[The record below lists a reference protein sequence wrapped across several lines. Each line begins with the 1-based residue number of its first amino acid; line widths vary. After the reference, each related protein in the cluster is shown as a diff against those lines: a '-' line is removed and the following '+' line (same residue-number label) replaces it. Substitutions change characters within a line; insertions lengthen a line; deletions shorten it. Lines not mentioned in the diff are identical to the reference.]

1 MTTTRFNSMA
11 GPTAR
16 AMAAVKGVHC
26 LPPTYRPAQAVAGSI
41 SCPKCGGRL
50 AFSVATNG
58 ISTGRC
64 SSINC
69 VRWTD

>member
-1 MTTTRFNSMA
+1 MTTARFNTLTS
-11 GPTAR
+11 PTAR
-16 AMAAVKGVHC
+16 AMAAVKGEHC
-26 LPPTYRPAQAVAGSI
+26 PPPTYRPKQAVAGSI
-41 SCPKCGGRL
+41 TCPKCGGSL
-50 AFSVATNG
+50 KFTVAPTG